1 MNHPAQ
7 GGQFPQGQTQ
17 GQPGAAQQQQQQ
29 QNQQRR
35 PQQIILYKPEQM
47 RNLPDQFTSEKAKW
61 EHGLRQLWAI
71 HDANAEGTQEH
82 TDAKRKIFEF
92 SKTLTAKMQA
102 YRMAQQQK
110 QQAQQAG
117 GNGGAPGG
125 AGAPQQGQ
133 GQPQTQAGEGSASS
147 STAEQQQRAKTSQVS
162 AKVMEH
168 VSKFPYVLPAGIT
181 QGTPEAAKWL
191 GEAKQRYLKGLVAM
205 EGATARLA
213 ALDAHQMRRKE
224 AGKPL
229 TEEEQKD
236 IREKKEHFTKTHA
249 EAKQFVDN
257 FRNQQKAAQPQNQN
271 QNQQASQ
278 QANQA
283 PAGGAVNT
291 NNGQNAAAPARP
303 QLNPQQQAPNPAMQ
317 GAQAVNAAI
326 EAAKNQQQMGARPMP
341 QNQNNQISQS
351 QMPGAGAPSL
361 PQQQVAQNIKTE
373 TGLPPPIN
381 TSINQMQTSRPM
393 QNSPLTAGGHPQ
405 SGHPQ
410 SAGLPQSANTQQP
423 PRALTHQAALTQAAR
438 SYSSGNTTAPQ
449 VMGHSHPSATQ
460 RDPQINTNKMP
471 IPKHLPERAVAPP
484 QPVAINQARP
494 TYSGGPSNVGNGVM
508 SQPVLPKAPGYNMSG
523 EGDRVMS
530 RKKLDELVK
539 QVTGGGNGDAP
550 SLTPEVEESMLTV
563 ADTFVDQVL
572 HAACKVAKE
581 RGSKALEIRD
591 IQLTLERGYNIRIP
605 GYASDEIRTVK
616 KIQPATNWINKMSAV
631 QASKVTGGK
640 GGD

>member
-1 MNHPAQ
+1 MNNPA
-7 GGQFPQGQTQ
+7 GQFTPGQGQGQQGQ
-17 GQPGAAQQQQQQ
+17 GQPGAQQQQ

-35 PQQIILYKPEQM
+35 PQQMILYKPEQM
-47 RNLPDQFTSEKAKW
+47 RNLPEQFANEKAKW
-61 EHGLRQLWAI
+61 ENGLRSLWEI
-71 HDANAEGTQEH
+71 HDTHAEGTQQH
-82 TDAKRKIFEF
+82 ADAKRKIFDF

-110 QQAQQAG
+110 QRAQGGAAG
-117 GNGGAPGG
+117 GSGQGGVP
-125 AGAPQQGQ
+125 QGQ
-133 GQPQTQAGEGSASS
+133 TQGGEGSASGPGGP
-147 STAEQQQRAKTSQVS
+147 TAEQQQRAKTSQVS

-168 VSKFPYVLPAGIT
+168 VSKFPYVLPPNIT
-181 QGTPEAAKWL
+181 AGTPEAAKWI
-191 GEAKQRYLKGLVAM
+191 GDAKQRYLKGLVAM

-213 ALDAHQMRRKE
+213 AMDAMAARRKE
-224 AGKPL
+224 EGKPFS
-229 TEEEQKD
+229 EEETKEFRD
-236 IREKKEHFTKTHA
+236 KKEQFTKTHA

-271 QNQQASQ
+271 SNQHV
-278 QANQA
+278 NQ
-283 PAGGAVNT
+283 PSAGNINP
-291 NNGQNAAAPARP
+291 NNGQNAAPPTRP

-326 EAAKNQQQMGARPMP
+326 EAAKNQQMGASRPMP
-341 QNQNNQISQS
+341 HNTQVSQPH
-351 QMPGAGAPSL
+351 QMPPQAAASQ
-361 PQQQVAQNIKTE
+361 PQQAQNSIKTE
-373 TGLPPPIN
+373 SGLPPPIN

-410 SAGLPQSANTQQP
+410 SGHPQSAGIPQSATSQQGQ
-423 PRALTHQAALTQAAR
+423 PRALTHPAALAQAAR
-438 SYSSGNTTAPQ
+438 SYSSGNAVQSAAPQ

-460 RDPQINTNKMP
+460 RDPQNVITNKMP
-471 IPKHLPERAVAPP
+471 IPKHLPERATAPP

-550 SLTPEVEESMLTV
+550 SLTPEVEEVCIFLSFLYYCSP
-563 ADTFVDQVL
+563 L
-572 HAACKVAKE
+572 
-581 RGSKALEIRD
+581 
-591 IQLTLERGYNIRIP
+591 
-605 GYASDEIRTVK
+605 GYASLFPCLSSDIPSDFPVLAITHIHIFPSPFPHTFNSHFNLHHLIPPPSPSSPK
-616 KIQPATNWINKMSAV
+616 PNN
-631 QASKVTGGK
+631 
-640 GGD
+640 